1 MAVFSVNQARQFY
14 VHTGAL
20 QTETATPGNGGFKV
34 NNDKLYYISYN
45 VDGEPQRSDIVP
57 VCNIDWVRFSDGAK
71 PKARK
76 FTVEVSDDILDEGKI
91 PAGYEFT
98 LKLIFTQF
106 IGISDADKLVK
117 LGNVYTSK
125 PLSKTEFME
134 ALAESLNMNLYKES
148 KIWPLVKVEVA
159 GEKLELTEVAQE
171 WSRGKLSGEVLHFTP
186 HCNVVSI
193 EGIENYWA
201 KLDDSGFIGYELVEA
216 VDGKTGE
223 TIKSG
228 RKAADLEYFC
238 MGERGD
244 IYRGIGWP
252 NNIETRYMVDPT
264 EDYQYL
270 DIQYHYKGDSEDI
283 QHSNKTLTIVGT
295 SDVMSTLFSSFK
307 STLGDF
313 AEGVNI
319 VDSTSA

>member
-20 QTETATPGNGGFKV
+20 AASDNTPGKGGFKV

-57 VCNIDWVRFSDGAK
+57 VCNIDWVRFSNGST

-76 FTVEVSDDILDEGKI
+76 FTVEINDDILNDDGKV

-106 IGISDADKLVK
+106 IGISDADRLVK
-117 LGNVYTSK
+117 LGSVYTNK
-125 PLSKTEFME
+125 DMEKAEFLE
-134 ALAESLNMNLYKES
+134 ALGESLKMNLYKES
-148 KIWPLVKVEVA
+148 NIWPLVKVDNS
-159 GEKLELTEVAQE
+159 GKLELTEVAQE
-171 WSRGKLSGEVLHFTP
+171 WSRGTLSGEVLHFTP
-186 HCNVVSI
+186 HCNVVTI
-193 EGIENYWA
+193 EGVENYWA
-201 KLDDSGFIGYELVEA
+201 KLNDAGFIDYELVDA

-223 TIKSG
+223 TVKSG

-238 MGERGD
+238 MGERAD

-252 NNIETRYMVDPT
+252 NCIETRYMVDPT
-264 EDYQYL
+264 KDYQYL

-283 QHSNKTLTIVGT
+283 QHSNKTLTIVGE
-295 SDVMSTLFSSFK
+295 SSVMSTLFNSFK
-307 STLGDF
+307 STLGDL
-313 AEGVNI
+313 AESVDI
-319 VDSTSA
+319 VDATK